1 VAEHCQTEHHLLV
14 LRVGELRDHFFE
26 LIDQIIRHT
35 DEPFGDSSALPT
47 YWVSKLA
54 RQQVT
59 VILGGDGADEVFGG
73 YSLYQG
79 LRFAQLYQRLPGVM
93 RQGLIEP
100 LMNRWVEWSQPGQA
114 RWRAEH
120 WRKRI
125 TDSNLPLRQMLASKF
140 AIAPQRVVDSLAPAS
155 ARLLTPAETQGE
167 AWVNLGEGAEPF
179 TQTQYAN
186 TRFLQLND
194 FLVKVDR
201 MSMAHSLEARHPFL
215 DHKVVEFAAT
225 IPPQLKLRRF
235 ETKAI
240 LRAVAARHLPAATAQ
255 KRKHGFEVPIA
266 HWFRTA
272 LHAGVEE
279 RLMSSAIL
287 REQLCLPMVQKVLAE
302 HVEGRQDHAQLIWC
316 LLALAAWHE
325 TYMEDYDAA

>member
-1 VAEHCQTEHHLLV
+1 MRVAE
-14 LRVGELRDHFFE
+14 LRGQFFE
-26 LIDQIIRHT
+26 LVDQIVRHT

-54 RQQVT
+54 HEHVT

-79 LRFAQLYQRLPGVM
+79 LRFSQLYQQVPVWLRQSMIAPALDHWARASLPG
-93 RQGLIEP
+93 
-100 LMNRWVEWSQPGQA
+100 ST

-125 TDSNLPLRQMLASKF
+125 ADSNLPLRQMLANKF
-140 AIAPQRVVDSLAPAS
+140 SIAPQSLVDALAPES
-155 ARLLTPAETQGE
+155 AALLTAGERSGE
-167 AWVNLGEGAEPF
+167 AWISLGDGEEPF

-186 TRFLQLND
+186 TRFQQLND

-201 MSMAHSLEARHPFL
+201 MSMAHSLEARHPYL

-225 IPPQLKLRRF
+225 IPTQYKLRRF

-240 LRAVAARHLPAATAQ
+240 LRDVAARYLPPENAR
-255 KRKHGFEVPIA
+255 KRKQGFEVPIA
-266 HWFRTA
+266 QWFRTSLQTTVA
-272 LHAGVEE
+272 E
-279 RLMSSAIL
+279 RLLNSPIICDHLELSTVRM
-287 REQLCLPMVQKVLAE
+287 VLAE
-302 HVEGRQDHAQLIWC
+302 HASGEKNHAQLIWS
-316 LLALAAWHE
+316 LLTLEAAQRIHLE
-325 TYMEDYDAA
+325 QCHAT